1 MCVHKGST
9 LEEYLTYTHMTL
21 IHWLA
26 SVGAILVAAY
36 LLPGVT
42 ITTPLAAVILAIVL
56 GIINV
61 FVKPVI
67 SLLTLPITIVTLGI
81 FSLVIN
87 ALFVMFADWIVDGFA
102 VNGFWWAL
110 AFSVVVS
117 LVNGFFH
124 LLIRD

>member
-1 MCVHKGST
+1 
-9 LEEYLTYTHMTL
+9 MTL

-42 ITTPLAAVILAIVL
+42 VTPLAAVILAIVL

-61 FVKPVI
+61 FVKPII
-67 SLLTLPITIVTLGI
+67 SLLTLPITIITLGL

-87 ALFVMFADWIVDGFA
+87 ALFVMLADWMVDGFTVA
-102 VNGFWWAL
+102 GFWWAL